1 MNFNKE
7 IFEAVIR
14 NKQLKK
20 IILEDSV
27 LTEENLSDDKFF
39 VRNNTEIE
47 GMVMSSMLKEYLD
60 YTLEYPHPINTSAQ
74 VMNPIKI
81 LGVRGAYMVIEDYQ
95 EINFKYSFFSSKV
108 EANKFA
114 KLAYEE
120 FLIKTNLKS
129 RSKGLKPYLN

>member
-1 MNFNKE
+1 MKFNKE

-20 IILEDSV
+20 IILDDSV

>member
-27 LTEENLSDDKFF
+27 LTEENLCEDEFF

-60 YTLEYPHPINTSAQ
+60 YTLEYPHPINTLAQ

-81 LGVRGAYMVIEDYQ
+81 VGVRGAYMVIEDYQ
-95 EINFKYSFFSSKV
+95 EINFKYSFYSSKAK
-108 EANKFA
+108 ANRYA

-129 RSKGLKPYLN
+129 RSKGLKPYFN